1 MSGALIMSKII
12 SIHSY
17 RGGTGK
23 TNITASLAAIVS
35 SMGKRVGII
44 DADVQNP
51 GIYVLFGFNE
61 TTINNSLNDYLWSR
75 CKIFEAHYDVTS
87 ILNKPTPGSFLSLIP
102 ASIKPAEI
110 GRILREGYDARLLE
124 MGFQDLIEQLNLD
137 YLFIDTHPGL
147 NEEILL
153 SITLSDVL
161 VLVIRPDRQDFQ
173 GTAVTVDLARKLKVP
188 KMLLLLNKVIKS
200 LDLEDL
206 TQQLEKTYKLPVAG
220 TLPLSEEMVE
230 LGSRGVFALNYP
242 KHPFTKLLETI
253 AHQIVGSDD
262 ELN

>member
-1 MSGALIMSKII
+1 MSKII

-23 TNITASLAAIVS
+23 TNITASLAAITAG
-35 SMGKRVGII
+35 MGKRVGIV

-51 GIYVLFGFNE
+51 GIYVLFGLND
-61 TTINNSLNDYLWSR
+61 TKLTNSLNNYLWSD
-75 CKIFEAHYDVTS
+75 CKIVEAHYDVTQ
-87 ILNKPTPGSFLSLIP
+87 LFKQPAPGSFLCLIP
-102 ASIKPAEI
+102 SSMKPAEI
-110 GRILREGYDARLLE
+110 GRILREGYDVRLLE
-124 MGFQDLIEQLNLD
+124 VGFQDLIQQLNLD

-147 NEEILL
+147 NEETLL
-153 SITLSDVL
+153 SITMSDIL
-161 VLVIRPDRQDFQ
+161 VLVMRPDLQDFQ

-188 KMLLLLNKVIKS
+188 KILLLLNKVIPS

-206 TQQLEKTYKLPVAG
+206 QQQLEQTYKLPVAG

-242 KHPFTKLLETI
+242 QHPLTQVLKTI
-253 AHQIVGSDD
+253 AQQIMS
-262 ELN
+262 

>member
-1 MSGALIMSKII
+1 MSKII

-23 TNITASLAAIVS
+23 TNITASLAALS
-35 SMGKRVGII
+35 ASKGKRVAIV

-51 GIYVLFGFNE
+51 GIYVLFGLNE
-61 TTINNSLNDYLWSR
+61 ANLSNSLNDYLWSR

-87 ILNKPTPGSFLSLIP
+87 VFKQPAPNSFLSLIP
-102 ASIKPAEI
+102 ASMKPADI
-110 GRILREGYDARLLE
+110 GRVLREGYDVRLLE

-161 VLVIRPDRQDFQ
+161 VLVMRPDQQDFQ

-188 KMLLLLNKVIKS
+188 RMLLLLNKVIKS
-200 LDLEDL
+200 LNLEDL
-206 TQQLEKTYKLPVAG
+206 QQQLETTYKLPVAG
-220 TLPLSEEMVE
+220 ILPLSEEMVE

-242 KHPFTKLLETI
+242 QHPVTQELEKI
-253 AHQIVGSDD
+253 AHQIIQ
-262 ELN
+262 

>member
-1 MSGALIMSKII
+1 MSKII

-23 TNITASLAAIVS
+23 TNITASLAAITA

-61 TTINNSLNDYLWSR
+61 KKISNTLNDYLWSS

-87 ILNKPTPGSFLSLIP
+87 IFKKPAPGGFLSLIP
-102 ASIKPAEI
+102 SSMKSADI
-110 GRILREGYDARLLE
+110 GRILREGYDVRLLE
-124 MGFQDLIEQLNLD
+124 IGFQDLIEQLNLD

-153 SITLSDVL
+153 SITISDIL
-161 VLVIRPDRQDFQ
+161 VLVMRPDQQDFQ

-188 KMLLLLNKVIKS
+188 KMLLLINKVIKS
-200 LDLEDL
+200 LDLEHL
-206 TQQLEKTYKLPVAG
+206 QQQVENAYQLPVTG
-220 TLPLSEEMVE
+220 ILPLSEQMIE
-230 LGSRGVFALNYP
+230 LGSGGVFALNYP
-242 KHPFTKLLETI
+242 QHPLTQVLETI
-253 AHQIVGSDD
+253 VHQIIS
-262 ELN
+262 